1 MFEKYGFPQNIFKIK
16 LTLETAAEEAE
27 FIFCHGFL
35 QFINDSW
42 IKFSSAKI

>member
-16 LTLETAAEEAE
+16 LILETAAEVEE